1 MIKKIT
7 IFVACLLVMASGN
20 LFAANDTSDEAKI
33 KAVIKQAFVKEYSV
47 RAEILEFEGQL
58 ISGKDRKAAFDELS
72 EYVSNKKGYLDVLKD
87 LVGLRDGN
95 EKLFFAKPLKNR
107 IKEFDFKTVEMD
119 GDTAKVE
126 VDIYTETTTR
136 MGAQKNT
143 VIKTDQYDNVIGVET
158 LESKEREIVTP
169 GGRKHFISLERIDN
183 KWQIVWND
191 SDFLPEFRP

>member
-95 EKLFFAKPLKNR
+95 EKLFFAKPLKKR
-107 IKEFDFKTVEMD
+107 VKEFDFKTVEMD

-183 KWQIVWND
+183 KWQIVWDD

>member
-1 MIKKIT
+1 MIIKIT

-47 RAEILEFEGQL
+47 RAETLEFDGQL
-58 ISGKDRKAAFDELS
+58 ISGKDRKAAFEELS
-72 EYVSNKKGYLDVLKD
+72 EYVNNKKGYLDVLKD

-136 MGAQKNT
+136 MGAQTNT

-183 KWQIVWND
+183 KWQIVWDD